1 MEKNLAPKAEALYQ
15 AIMALFAEGAD
26 LNTLTVAEIAR
37 KAGIGKGTVYEYFDN
52 KEEMIAGAIYY
63 FATSSCKRMY
73 EKLEEKESLHERMRL
88 FFVSMDQ
95 EANDI
100 MCFIRVL
107 HMMLDNTAVSSR
119 LQEMVKN
126 KEAGEVLITDLVRK
140 IIAAE
145 VDVDG
150 EEENDAAYLEM
161 MALSR
166 IICYALYQFKAKE
179 RIKVDAGFMREVLCR
194 DFGRDVENFKAQK
207 DGSTK

>member
-150 EEENDAAYLEM
+150 EKENDAAYLEM

-179 RIKVDAGFMREVLCR
+179 RIKVDSGFMREVLCR

-207 DGSTK
+207 DGSPK

>member
-150 EEENDAAYLEM
+150 EKENDAAYLEM

-179 RIKVDAGFMREVLCR
+179 RIK
-194 DFGRDVENFKAQK
+194 
-207 DGSTK
+207 